1 MRLKLLVYIIL
12 LFSGAHYCCCAQT
25 PEKVLEKYVTARDS
39 VYHWVTERGST
50 TTAGTFY
57 EVKLISQRWQGIIWT
72 HRLLLYV
79 PAHARYAHTLL
90 LVLRH
95 LYNRNEGLAALAIIS
110 DSTQTPSAF
119 LYDIPNQ
126 PLFNGREE
134 DDLQAYTFSRYIQSG
149 DESWPLLFPMVKTVV
164 RAMDA
169 INDLITKEA
178 KPVISKFVIA
188 GHSKRGHTAWLTAAV
203 DERVKGIIPIA
214 IDVLNA
220 KEQLPH
226 HLTTFGHYSTP
237 SAQATAFLKELKQ
250 PRGKDLIRLIAT
262 NDEFFPTDALN
273 LYWEGLKGPKSVLYL
288 SNAGHVRADSDP
300 RINPA
305 AFAFV
310 RAIAM
315 EKTLPAF
322 TWRLQQSARKV
333 QLMIHADTSTVKA
346 SIWRAS
352 SQSRDFR
359 QSQWR
364 VSPLTATTNGSI
376 KQFEAAVQYPAS
388 GFVAFYAELTFTCDG
403 HTFSL
408 STQTSIQGSK

>member
-1 MRLKLLVYIIL
+1 
-12 LFSGAHYCCCAQT
+12 
-25 PEKVLEKYVTARDS
+25 
-39 VYHWVTERGST
+39 
-50 TTAGTFY
+50 
-57 EVKLISQRWQGIIWT
+57 
-72 HRLLLYV
+72 
-79 PAHARYAHTLL
+79 
-90 LVLRH
+90 
-95 LYNRNEGLAALAIIS
+95 
-110 DSTQTPSAF
+110 
-119 LYDIPNQ
+119 
-126 PLFNGREE
+126 
-134 DDLQAYTFSRYIQSG
+134 
-149 DESWPLLFPMVKTVV
+149 
-164 RAMDA
+164 
-169 INDLITKEA
+169 
-178 KPVISKFVIA
+178 
-188 GHSKRGHTAWLTAAV
+188 RGHTAWLTAAV

-237 SAQATAFLKELKQ
+237 SVQATAFLKELKQ
-250 PRGKDLIRLIAT
+250 PRGKDLIRLIDPYGYKRVLQITALIVCAT

-322 TWRLQQSARKV
+322 TWRLQQSAKKV
-333 QLMIHADTSTVKA
+333 QLIIHADTSTVKA